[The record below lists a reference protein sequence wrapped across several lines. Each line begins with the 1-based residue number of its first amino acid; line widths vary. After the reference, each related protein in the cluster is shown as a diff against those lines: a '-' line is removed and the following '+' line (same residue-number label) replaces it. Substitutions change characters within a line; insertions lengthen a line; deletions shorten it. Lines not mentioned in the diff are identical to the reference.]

1 MDDCFKRQTVAASP
15 AEPGASL
22 VRLGKPLPIKPSE
35 RDLEGSRN
43 LVGRRRFP
51 FHRSPRYRT
60 NSPAIGCPAGA
71 TRRFTP
77 PKAINCAGGVKR

>member
-22 VRLGKPLPIKPSE
+22 GRLGKPLPIKPSE

-43 LVGRRRFP
+43 SV
-51 FHRSPRYRT
+51 RSAAFLISIEVHGIALT
-60 NSPAIGCPAGA
+60 LLQ
-71 TRRFTP
+71 
-77 PKAINCAGGVKR
+77 